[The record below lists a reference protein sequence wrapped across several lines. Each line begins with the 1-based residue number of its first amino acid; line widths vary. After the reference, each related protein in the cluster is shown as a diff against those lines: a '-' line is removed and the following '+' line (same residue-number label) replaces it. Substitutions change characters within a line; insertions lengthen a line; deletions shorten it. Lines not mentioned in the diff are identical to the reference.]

1 MKKIYPILT
10 LLALYILTGCSEDSI
25 SNLTGQYEMDRYNF
39 TKVENQT
46 TEKLSKGIKALHIA
60 LADES
65 GNRLALTVGSLE
77 WTLQQGIYTLTQA
90 VTADKQYTA
99 TLQSSTGSAMAIIE
113 SGDLE
118 VTRIDN
124 TYFIVGLLETNGG
137 KTFKCNYKGS
147 ITFEEGEDD
156 PEPSG
161 YTTTV
166 YTSPVTTYDEMGNPT
181 LHPEVTKYTLIIND
195 PNGKQAAQLDLIN
208 NDNMQMTGL
217 AGTYTIQ
224 GSAATPWLIDSGWA
238 YPDWGMAG
246 GSYYVDSKGINQY
259 ITGGTITISV
269 AQGIEG
275 DLLYSYSGTGLQTI
289 SASGETGTGAI
300 NIRFTTITSSY

>member
-10 LLALYILTGCSEDSI
+10 LLALYILTGCSEESI

-46 TEKLSKGIKALHIA
+46 TEKLSKGIKALHIT

-65 GNRLALTVGSLE
+65 GNQLALTVASLE
-77 WTLQQGIYTLTQA
+77 WTLQQGIYTLAQA
-90 VTADKQYTA
+90 ATADKQYTA
-99 TLQSSTGSAMAIIE
+99 TLQGNTGSATATIE

-137 KTFKCNYKGS
+137 KTIKCNYKGS

-161 YTTTV
+161 YTTSV
-166 YTSPVTTYDEMGNPT
+166 YTSPVASYDEMGNPT
-181 LHPEVTKYTLIIND
+181 LHPGVTKYTLIIND
-195 PNGKQAAQLDLIN
+195 PKGIQAAQLDLIN
-208 NDNMQMTGL
+208 NSDTPIAEL
-217 AGTYTIQ
+217 PGTYTIQ
-224 GSAATPWLIDSGWA
+224 GSAITPGLIDSGWA

-246 GSYYVDSKGINQY
+246 GSYYVDSKGTNQY
-259 ITGGTITISV
+259 LTGGTIIISV
-269 AQGIEG
+269 VQGIDG
-275 DLLYSYSGTGLQTI
+275 DLLYSYSGAGLQTI
-289 SASGETGTGAI
+289 TATGETGTGAI
-300 NIRFTTITSSY
+300 NIRFSTITSSY